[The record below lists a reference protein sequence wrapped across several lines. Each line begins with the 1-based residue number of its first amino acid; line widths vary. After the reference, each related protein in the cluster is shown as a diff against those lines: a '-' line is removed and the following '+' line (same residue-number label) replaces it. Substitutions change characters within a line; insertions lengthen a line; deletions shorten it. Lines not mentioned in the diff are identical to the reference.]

1 VAESTVHVSVEE
13 RLFSLVLAL
22 LSSEYGLTKHQILG
36 TVQGYRQRYT
46 VGGDN
51 ATLERQFERDKD
63 DIRELGVP
71 LETVE
76 DPAEPGNNQESRYR
90 IPKGDYNL
98 PADITFTPEEVTLLN
113 LAGMVWREGSLSG
126 DSRRALLKLH
136 SLGVE
141 TREPVVGYAPRV
153 RTRDAAFA
161 PLTDALTR
169 RLQVKFAYLK
179 PGETKAR
186 DRSVDPLA
194 VVQHRGR
201 WYLFGL
207 DQKAEAERTFLLS
220 RIAGKVTV
228 TKKTYELSPPE
239 PGEAGSAARCLAQL
253 DAIWE
258 SNIATVITVA
268 GSDADARLEKR
279 GGSIRNADAS
289 LSLHF
294 TDTALIADELAGFG
308 PEVLVLS
315 PADLVDAV
323 RSRLV
328 QTTAAHAAGNV
339 TPAAR
344 AAATA
349 TATATATAAAAAA
362 ATATP
367 AETATDTAAAK
378 TSEQSA

>member
-1 VAESTVHVSVEE
+1 MAESTVHVSVEE

-51 ATLERQFERDKD
+51 SSLERQFERDKD

-71 LETVE
+71 LETLE
-76 DPAEPGNNQESRYR
+76 DPSDAGNNQESRYR

-98 PADITFTPEEVTLLN
+98 PADISFTPEETTLLN

-126 DSRRALLKLH
+126 DSRRALLKLR

-153 RTRDAAFA
+153 RTRDTAFS
-161 PLTDALTR
+161 PLTDALAR
-169 RLQVKFAYLK
+169 RMQVTFSYLK

-186 DRSVDPLA
+186 ERTVNPLA

-207 DQKAEAERTFLLS
+207 DRMVHAERTYLLS
-220 RIAGKVTV
+220 RIVGKVTV
-228 TKKTYELSPPE
+228 TRKPFALSPPE
-239 PGEAGSAARCLAQL
+239 PGEAGSAALCLAQL

-258 SNIATVITVA
+258 RSIATVSTVP
-268 GSDADARLEKR
+268 GSDADARLAKR
-279 GGSIRNADAS
+279 GGSIRNPDGT

-294 TDTALIADELAGFG
+294 SDTALIADELAGFG
-308 PEVLVLS
+308 PEVLVTA
-315 PADLVDAV
+315 PADLIDAV
-323 RSRLV
+323 RSRLE
-328 QTTAAHAAGNV
+328 QTATAHAAAHAAANTAAHAEP
-339 TPAAR
+339 TT
-344 AAATA
+344 TA
-349 TATATATAAAAAA
+349 
-362 ATATP
+362 
-367 AETATDTAAAK
+367 
-378 TSEQSA
+378 SEPSA